1 MDSFA
6 VSVLS
11 WLNEGQG
18 LWNSVTMREWLLP
31 LLFLGT
37 CWTFM
42 FSQVY
47 RMRGMLVRTLQVVGR
62 VDARLQQL
70 EAELLQVRTVPR
82 GASPREAPGSDAA
95 VDMLGQVLLACEDVR
110 GVTMTTQHAC
120 DMLGHLDKQLHNS
133 NQEMMDLVRSHVE
146 LSKVVNQMVD
156 NLSTHLRDSPNTIPA
171 AWVDELKAALTP
183 SVQLLKTVRD
193 AVESG
198 LDGLNKQ
205 MADQDLSTLTTTF
218 KEVLD
223 CLGQI
228 KAATDAIKTQTATD
242 VSRDKLDKLEQLT
255 RSKTTSIYEEIG
267 LVKGQASQLHKD
279 TQALLSKMTKTVEH
293 LSAVQDGLAGSM
305 AQIVAT
311 FSRPQPDPPG
321 LARLVDTTLQQ
332 AEMLK
337 ELESHVA
344 TLREGQEELNE
355 TTKEIRERTPERPP
369 YRAPP
374 PAEAAHTQP
383 RPAPQVIDL
392 QSRVPTPM
400 VRPLYQ
406 MTPGGDDDGLR
417 QRSIVSLRLALPD
430 MHRVTLVSAYWEHLD
445 RLPSGPCASPAAYW
459 AGLGALPVIQ
469 ASDALAEAGFAV
481 PRWVD
486 LLLTSPGIAPHPRRT
501 MPTLMIRMSRIGVGN
516 ALRLASA
523 MIVPRPS
530 TAVLSG
536 LRSSPSSTHS
546 PALSPPG
553 CSPFVLSPQSSPST
567 LRSSGSRFSV
577 ACGSLC
583 HLFLHDAVVGVRL
596 MLWVTMSLPA
606 LGLVFSGH
614 GVGRLNVPLPGSAG
628 RLVPLSP
635 QGDRQRLAVVGR
647 LAACG

>member
-1 MDSFA
+1 
-6 VSVLS
+6 
-11 WLNEGQG
+11 
-18 LWNSVTMREWLLP
+18 MREWLLP

-47 RMRGMLVRTLQVVGR
+47 RMRGMLARTLQVVGG
-62 VDARLQQL
+62 VESRLQQI
-70 EAELLQVRTVPR
+70 EAELLQAQTTLRVAGPSQVPES
-82 GASPREAPGSDAA
+82 GAA
-95 VDMLGQVLLACEDVR
+95 VEMLGQVLLACEDVR

-133 NQEMMDLVRSHVE
+133 NHEMADLVRSHVE
-146 LSKVVNQMVD
+146 LSKVVNKMVD
-156 NLSTHLRDSPNTIPA
+156 NLNTHLRDSPTTIPT

-205 MADQDLSTLTTTF
+205 MADQDLSALTTTF
-218 KEVLD
+218 KDFFIRFEDGQEKMTQALTAVEKLGKVTGGPGVPKEVLD

-228 KAATDAIKTQTATD
+228 KATTGAIKATTDA
-242 VSRDKLDKLEQLT
+242 SRDKLDKLEQLT

-279 TQALLSKMTKTVEH
+279 GQALLSKMMKTVEH
-293 LSAVQDGLAGSM
+293 LSAVQDGLAGTM
-305 AQIVAT
+305 AQIAAT

-344 TLREGQEELNE
+344 TLREGQEELTE

-374 PAEAAHTQP
+374 PAEAHPQP

-406 MTPGGDDDGLR
+406 MTPGG
-417 QRSIVSLRLALPD
+417 IATV
-430 MHRVTLVSAYWEHLD
+430 MH
-445 RLPSGPCASPAAYW
+445 
-459 AGLGALPVIQ
+459 
-469 ASDALAEAGFAV
+469 SD
-481 PRWVD
+481 
-486 LLLTSPGIAPHPRRT
+486 
-501 MPTLMIRMSRIGVGN
+501 
-516 ALRLASA
+516 
-523 MIVPRPS
+523 
-530 TAVLSG
+530 
-536 LRSSPSSTHS
+536 
-546 PALSPPG
+546 
-553 CSPFVLSPQSSPST
+553 
-567 LRSSGSRFSV
+567 GSRQSFREEDLR
-577 ACGSLC
+577 G
-583 HLFLHDAVVGVRL
+583 FVG
-596 MLWVTMSLPA
+596 
-606 LGLVFSGH
+606 
-614 GVGRLNVPLPGSAG
+614 
-628 RLVPLSP
+628 
-635 QGDRQRLAVVGR
+635 Q
-647 LAACG
+647 